1 MQEIQEIQVRS
12 LGQEDPL
19 EESVAPHSCILAWR
33 IPWTEEPGGLQS
45 VGLQR
50 VGHNWPT
57 EHSTVPHS
65 VQMNCKPEDKDTG
78 SYYNFWGCKHRPRS
92 WRVGGLSTWASQS
105 RPCLPGN
112 YCFHSP
118 SWTGWIISTIRT
130 MNPQTFT
137 PSELTSCLFKYIFY
151 ISLFISNCGKIHI
164 KFTILTILSVCI
176 VQLCL
181 TLLHCRAANLQNS
194 FHLAKLKLYLLL
206 FSL

>member
-1 MQEIQEIQVRS
+1 
-12 LGQEDPL
+12 
-19 EESVAPHSCILAWR
+19 
-33 IPWTEEPGGLQS
+33 
-45 VGLQR
+45 
-50 VGHNWPT
+50 
-57 EHSTVPHS
+57 
-65 VQMNCKPEDKDTG
+65 
-78 SYYNFWGCKHRPRS
+78 
-92 WRVGGLSTWASQS
+92 
-105 RPCLPGN
+105 
-112 YCFHSP
+112 
-118 SWTGWIISTIRT
+118 

-181 TLLHCRAANLQNS
+181 TLSHCRAANLQNS